1 VLGNLTSGATYKFRV
16 RAKNTFGFGNF
27 SSILDIKAATWPE
40 ISSSVI
46 TSIDDITGG
55 IIF

>member
-40 ISSSVI
+40 ISSSVLS
-46 TSIDDITGG
+46 SIDDITGG